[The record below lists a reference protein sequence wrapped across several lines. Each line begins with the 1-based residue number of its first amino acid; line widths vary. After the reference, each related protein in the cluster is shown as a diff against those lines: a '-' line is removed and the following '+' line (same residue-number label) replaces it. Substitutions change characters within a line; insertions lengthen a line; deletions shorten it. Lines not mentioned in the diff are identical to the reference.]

1 MSSTSEKFIDWV
13 DTLPS
18 TWKTKRLGM
27 LASVK
32 ARLSWKGLKEE
43 EYVDQGHI
51 FPATP
56 NLKGDDINFENVNYI
71 TQARY
76 DESPK
81 IMLRQ
86 GDVLMAKDGATLG
99 ITALVKSRKTSTS
112 ECCGCWKA
120 TPS

>member
-32 ARLSWKGLKEE
+32 ARLGWKGLKAE

-51 FPATP
+51 FLATP